1 MSIEK
6 QKLQQIL
13 QKAQN
18 LEKNQA
24 LALAKSFIDL
34 EDKIDNIKIP
44 EPTDL
49 TALVNMLNVLEN
61 KLEEETEIELIIE

>member
-6 QKLQQIL
+6 QKLQSIL
-13 QKAQN
+13 QKAQG